1 MSTIQI
7 KEAHTTAANLEKIMT
22 KQFAI
27 ETIKKYLTVGEYC
40 GEQAVLFNQKKAF
53 EDGAIKPYLAAEP
66 DIIVGEGFEIV
77 DGKYEVA
84 STGDQFQTIDE
95 LVNFV
100 ADYLAGRC
108 KKEILS

>member
-1 MSTIQI
+1 MS
-7 KEAHTTAANLEKIMT
+7 
-22 KQFAI
+22 KQSAI

-40 GEQAVLFNQKKAF
+40 GEKVVLFHQKKAF

-77 DGKYEVA
+77 DGQYEVA
-84 STGDQFQTIDE
+84 STGDRLQTMDE

-108 KKEILS
+108 KKEIIS